1 VERLRTGLRAT
12 SISFSNELANFGA
25 ELGEID
31 TVNVMRGV
39 TLSNYLTLTLPDGT
53 KFTPPITSFL
63 AAGCGFG
70 DGELL
75 PIFDR
80 K

>member
-1 VERLRTGLRAT
+1 LY
-12 SISFSNELANFGA
+12 
-25 ELGEID
+25 